1 MRIRKSN
8 METTALKMFTETILY
23 KDSKIWVKPVCDFFQ
38 IDAKYQYQ
46 KIKNDPILGC
56 LVEKSL
62 PDLGEIDEKGRI
74 FLTQKGFIRWIQTI
88 NSSIIKKEL
97 RDKFIVYQNM
107 IFDFLMGSF
116 EEHEII
122 TLVNHEL
129 QLWKERYSEAG
140 TMIRKKQAEL
150 TLLLNSRYQYRIEFK
165 QTKILTQ

>member
-1 MRIRKSN
+1 
-8 METTALKMFTETILY
+8 
-23 KDSKIWVKPVCDFFQ
+23 
-38 IDAKYQYQ
+38 
-46 KIKNDPILGC
+46 
-56 LVEKSL
+56 
-62 PDLGEIDEKGRI
+62 
-74 FLTQKGFIRWIQTI
+74 
-88 NSSIIKKEL
+88 
-97 RDKFIVYQNM
+97 M

-116 EEHEII
+116 EEHETI